1 MTARKL
7 TPNEI
12 DGLFIFCRKQKIKY
26 YDVQIELVDHL
37 ASSIEQ
43 AWKTN
48 PEISFQDALT
58 KIYLSFGVNGFQ
70 KVEKAKKKE
79 LRKKYDRLIW
89 TYLIEFYRL
98 PKIIF
103 TAVLIVTLFFVFKSV
118 SNLAMLNVAFLAFSF
133 IGLLSY
139 YTINYRRKRKIK
151 IELIQK
157 RSFLLLDYSNIL
169 AVSMIGSIFFP
180 FDVIL
185 LVTSFPN
192 ILGYEIPTSN
202 LSYIILSFFYV
213 LTLLIVWI
221 SWVYIPQRIKADF
234 IREYPQFVKA

>member
-1 MTARKL
+1 MTTRKL
-7 TPNEI
+7 TPDEI
-12 DGLFIFCRKQKIKY
+12 DGLYIFCRKQKIKY
-26 YDVQIELVDHL
+26 YDVQVELVDHL

-48 PEISFQDALT
+48 PEISLQDALT

-98 PKIIF
+98 PKIIL
-103 TAVLIVTLFFVFKSV
+103 TAFLIVALFFVFKSV
-118 SNLAMLNVAFLAFSF
+118 SNLAILNAAFLAFSF
-133 IGLLSY
+133 IGLISY
-139 YTINYRRKRKIK
+139 YIINYRRKIK
-151 IELIQK
+151 INLTLK
-157 RSFLLLDYSNIL
+157 KPFLLLDYSNTL
-169 AVSMIGSIFFP
+169 AVSMIGSIFLP

-185 LVTSFPN
+185 LVTSFPK
-192 ILGYEIPTSN
+192 ILGYEIPTGN
-202 LSYIILSFFYV
+202 LSYFILSFVYV
-213 LTLLIVWI
+213 LTLLIVWV